1 MSLFPFLQLQ
11 TVDPDDDQ
19 SDLDKFEK
27 DEISLDDSID
37 ANALEASWGEI
48 VEDIESDPSW
58 KSFYAQDEG
67 DD

>member
-37 ANALEASWGEI
+37 ATALDESWGEI
-48 VEDIESDPSW
+48 VHDIESDPS
-58 KSFYAQDEG
+58 
-67 DD
+67 

>member
-19 SDLDKFEK
+19 SDLDKFQK

-37 ANALEASWGEI
+37 ATALDKSWSEI
-48 VEDIESDPSW
+48 VRDIESDPSW
-58 KSFYAQDEG
+58 KSFYSQDE
-67 DD
+67 

>member
-37 ANALEASWGEI
+37 ATALDESWGEI
-48 VEDIESDPSW
+48 VHDIESDPSW
-58 KSFYAQDEG
+58 QSFYSQDV
-67 DD
+67 